1 VRNDR
6 AARAYL
12 GDAEIILEEARESL
26 RADHSHRVV
35 RKCQEAAELAIKGLF
50 RLWGIEQPKSH
61 LLGRTIRRE
70 LVRHG
75 ALDKDTADRLASD
88 ADSLALD
95 REPAFYG
102 SPEGVP
108 ASELFEKEDA
118 EAALEK
124 AERMLAVVREAFARY
139 QQGSR
144 E

>member
-1 VRNDR
+1 MRNDR

-12 GDAEIILEEARESL
+12 GDA
-26 RADHSHRVV
+26 
-35 RKCQEAAELAIKGLF
+35 
-50 RLWGIEQPKSH
+50 
-61 LLGRTIRRE
+61 
-70 LVRHG
+70 
-75 ALDKDTADRLASD
+75 
-88 ADSLALD
+88 
-95 REPAFYG
+95 EPAFYG

-139 QQGSR
+139 RLESG